1 MINLAADKRAVFTEA
16 FRVLRPGGRL
26 AVSDIVVL
34 RRLPEVAQR
43 VVRLWTGC
51 VAGAL
56 LDRDYVAGLQ
66 EAGFVQA
73 SVEVTRRYDR
83 ADLLDL
89 ARTVDPADI
98 PTDMDVDE
106 LIEALDGA
114 VASASIRARRPTTA

>member
-1 MINLAADKRAVFTEA
+1 
-16 FRVLRPGGRL
+16 
-26 AVSDIVVL
+26 VSDIVVL
-34 RRLPEVAQR
+34 RRLPEAAQR